1 MSQHIRILPHPP
13 LSSITP
19 STKPDSLPLCF
30 SFGFRFGFHSSA
42 SPLISLSCGCA
53 HQTPPV
59 RLSPQQGS
67 SQEEEES
74 VFLYLQPISSENHF
88 DRVLAKA
95 QTLDEATGDTLG
107 WRPCY
112 DQDTG
117 LFDGEILQFYSVDVN
132 TVSHKLVTRAG
143 VTLWRDSKKQ
153 GEVIGGHKAYLVI
166 NEVQEMIENECRTS
180 FCAAE

>member
-95 QTLDEATGDTLG
+95 QTLDE
-107 WRPCY
+107 
-112 DQDTG
+112 
-117 LFDGEILQFYSVDVN
+117 
-132 TVSHKLVTRAG
+132 G
-143 VTLWRDSKKQ
+143 V
-153 GEVIGGHKAYLVI
+153 VV
-166 NEVQEMIENECRTS
+166 V
-180 FCAAE
+180 